1 MAIEHK
7 ELLKSFSVPPNV
19 FDGYITAS
27 ELREKDNAE
36 TLRASLQDFKRKTD
50 SHKQAV
56 KAQIRKY
63 NDVKKKLDSL
73 TRRLDNA
80 VKQKRE
86 LEKVHEEYIVTTQA
100 ARENSRKLVEEQS
113 IEQQRQAKAEI
124 DKHVTSVLELRS
136 QKEKYEMQCAQI
148 TASLSWRLTLPVRW
162 LEHRLSRLIARNYP
176 SYRSKY
182 GQQRLQDG
190 GIPDPVADHFLK
202 QLLDASNRE

>member
-1 MAIEHK
+1 MPKPSGHRCRI
-7 ELLKSFSVPPNV
+7 S
-19 FDGYITAS
+19 
-27 ELREKDNAE
+27 
-36 TLRASLQDFKRKTD
+36 KRKTD

-124 DKHVTSVLELRS
+124 DKHVTSVLELRH
-136 QKEKYEMQCAQI
+136 KKKNMKCN
-148 TASLSWRLTLPVRW
+148 VR
-162 LEHRLSRLIARNYP
+162 R
-176 SYRSKY
+176 
-182 GQQRLQDG
+182 
-190 GIPDPVADHFLK
+190 
-202 QLLDASNRE
+202 